1 MSNLRGRHG
10 LQNTNFGV
18 PRTRPEAKRS
28 GNYISRIR
36 AFSPQTGLPRRA
48 IQLKIAV
55 LQFAA
60 MGESGMAKADTP
72 KELVEALDLVSGES
86 FQAESMSAVES
97 TQVRRV
103 RSIFED
109 PNIVAIG
116 IAQKVT
122 EKQATGELGVCFYVE
137 KKLPKSKMKNHKM
150 VPPVL
155 SVADRKAVFTD
166 VQQIGKVLPQAN
178 KRKSPLLSGFSVGSL
193 KDTGTL
199 GAIVK
204 KGNKLFVL
212 SNSHVLAR
220 SGLGKA
226 GDKIIFPGGADNG
239 GNDQVVATL
248 STFEKFNTGNDFLN
262 RVDAALAEIDEGFFD
277 KINFSI
283 RGAKTPLATTV
294 PVRGMKIVT
303 RGRTSGDTEGEVQ
316 DVHFRIVL
324 PYKGVGQV
332 GFLDQVKCSHYSK
345 PGDSGALIVDKASK
359 KIVGLHFAG
368 SGTASIFNPIAEV
381 VKALKFRFVAA

>member
-1 MSNLRGRHG
+1 
-10 LQNTNFGV
+10 
-18 PRTRPEAKRS
+18 
-28 GNYISRIR
+28 
-36 AFSPQTGLPRRA
+36 
-48 IQLKIAV
+48 
-55 LQFAA
+55 
-60 MGESGMAKADTP
+60 MAKVDTP
-72 KELVEALDLVSGES
+72 KELVDALDLVCGEKTMRPES
-86 FQAESMSAVES
+86 LSPVESM
-97 TQVRRV
+97 QVRRV

-122 EKQATGELGVCFYVE
+122 EKENTGELGVCFYVE
-137 KKLPKSKMKNHKM
+137 KKIPKSRMKNHKM
-150 VPPVL
+150 IPPVL

-166 VQQIGKVLPQAN
+166 VQQIGKVRPQIN

-193 KDTGTL
+193 IDTGTL

-204 KGNKLFVL
+204 KGKKLFVL

-226 GDKIIFPGGADNG
+226 GDEIIFPGGSDNG
-239 GNDQVVATL
+239 GKDQVIATL
-248 STFEKFNTGNDFLN
+248 AAFLKFKTGDDFLN
-262 RVDAALAEIDEGFFD
+262 RVDAALAEIDESFLD
-277 KINFSI
+277 KIDFSI

-303 RGRTSGDTEGEVQ
+303 RGRTSGDAEGEVQ

-324 PYKGVGQV
+324 PYQGVGQV

-345 PGDSGALIVDKASK
+345 PGDSGALIVDKVSK

-368 SGTASIFNPIAEV
+368 SSTASIFNPIAEV

>member
-1 MSNLRGRHG
+1 
-10 LQNTNFGV
+10 
-18 PRTRPEAKRS
+18 
-28 GNYISRIR
+28 
-36 AFSPQTGLPRRA
+36 
-48 IQLKIAV
+48 
-55 LQFAA
+55 
-60 MGESGMAKADTP
+60 MAKGDTP
-72 KELVEALDLVSGES
+72 KELVEALDLVSGGKTVHLES
-86 FQAESMSAVES
+86 LSSVES
-97 TQVRRV
+97 TQVQRV
-103 RSIFED
+103 RSVFED

-122 EKQATGELGVCFYVE
+122 EKEGTGELGVCFYVE
-137 KKLPKSKMKNHKM
+137 KKLPKSKMKSHKM
-150 VPPVL
+150 IPPVL

-166 VQQIGKVLPQAN
+166 VQQIGKVRPQIN
-178 KRKSPLLSGFSVGSL
+178 KRKSPLLSGFSVGNSV
-193 KDTGTL
+193 DTGTL

-204 KGNKLFVL
+204 KGKKLFVL

-226 GDKIIFPGGADNG
+226 GDEIIFPGRLDNG
-239 GNDQVVATL
+239 GNDQIIATL
-248 STFEKFNTGNDFLN
+248 SAFLKFKTGDDFLN
-262 RVDAALAEIDEGFFD
+262 RVDAAIAEIDASFLEEID
-277 KINFSI
+277 FSI

-324 PYKGVGQV
+324 TYPGVGKI

-368 SGTASIFNPIAEV
+368 SGVASIFNPIAEV